1 MYWQWQ
7 VRVTPSLPFNLFVLW
22 WQPVTLLPIMAQSCS
37 LHLHSQCSRSHR
49 FCRRAWS
56 YVCLQWRV
64 KDTPCLPCLLSVL
77 CWRPATLLPVTFHS
91 CSLLLHSQCSN
102 LPFFK
107 VYHSFL
113 LVALFDK
120 LLCSMKLTIFES
132 LGYNCVN
139 VLPFLK
145 QLIDTVSPPTNVY
158 YLWMKWY
165 RC

>member
-1 MYWQWQ
+1 M
-7 VRVTPSLPFNLFVLW
+7 RNTPRLPCLLSVLCW
-22 WQPVTLLPIMAQSCS
+22 CLATLLPIMFHSCS
-37 LHLHSQCSRSHR
+37 LHLNSQCSHSHC

-64 KDTPCLPCLLSVL
+64 RVTPCLLCLLSVL
-77 CWRPATLLPVTFHS
+77 CWRPATPPPITSHS
-91 CSLLLHSQCSN
+91 CSLLLHSQCSH
-102 LPFFK
+102 LHCFK
-107 VYHSFL
+107 VSPLFL

-120 LLCSMKLTIFES
+120 LLLSLKLKLTIFES

-145 QLIDTVSPPTNVY
+145 QFIDTVSPPTNVY
-158 YLWMKWY
+158 DLLMKCY